1 MEITV
6 AVSVAVIFASTVFV
20 TVAATVEANTELVLA
35 MVLICICR
43 LARLFDVAVKAFL
56 IAEKLSLNPCVSLA
70 WPATGNVMSI
80 KLLKSVTVLV
90 MIVFIRVLLLDQAG

>member
-1 MEITV
+1 
-6 AVSVAVIFASTVFV
+6 
-20 TVAATVEANTELVLA
+20 
-35 MVLICICR
+35 
-43 LARLFDVAVKAFL
+43 
-56 IAEKLSLNPCVSLA
+56 VSLA